1 MLEIN
6 KARAYQLSGTV
17 TLKNILNEA
26 YFILDSATG
35 KQYDLTE
42 MEYDIVSLIDSGAVF
57 TEVVAQIASE
67 YSAPMEQITADL
79 EEYFASLLNAGIII
93 ES

>member
-1 MLEIN
+1 MAITLFYEP
-6 KARAYQLSGTV
+6 SGSV
-17 TLKNILNEA
+17 T
-26 YFILDSATG
+26 ATG

>member
-42 MEYDIVSLIDSGAVF
+42 MEYDIVSLIDWRWYLQKS
-57 TEVVAQIASE
+57 
-67 YSAPMEQITADL
+67 
-79 EEYFASLLNAGIII
+79 SLRLPQNTPHLWSRLPPIWRSILLLC
-93 ES
+93 

>member
-6 KARAYQLSGTV
+6 KSQAYQLSGTV

-42 MEYDIVSLIDSGAVF
+42 MEYEIVSLIDSGAVF
-57 TEVVAQIASE
+57 AEVVARIVSE

-79 EEYFASLLNAGIII
+79 EEYFASLLNAGIIV

>member
-1 MLEIN
+1 MLEIH

>member
-42 MEYDIVSLIDSGAVF
+42 MEYDIVSLID
-57 TEVVAQIASE
+57 
-67 YSAPMEQITADL
+67 
-79 EEYFASLLNAGIII
+79 
-93 ES
+93 